1 MFEQNYY
8 LYSTYT
14 KVKKTKKNK
23 KNGTLMYSK
32 LNKTLI
38 SKL

>member
-23 KNGTLMYSK
+23 KNCTLMYSK